1 MQSIPKMQ
9 EVGGVRGRYL
19 PQAML
24 LPQEHAIALTIGRI
38 IIWGTV
44 NAIPQRTLEGLM
56 AQISLTSANLGEKYH
71 GAWFASIFSG
81 MATLMCERLTR
92 SRFND
97 PPMNLPFPSAFRVVW
112 DGITLQNGAT
122 IIPTI
127 VVFTDYTGRIVSEL
141 VDAPISKGSSGMD
154 VAALVHGVLER
165 KLSISKKV
173 LFRSGSSGASQASMQ
188 RERMS
193 GRCDLLTS
201 MLVDRAYSGKT
212 GNKAD
217 AFLGELFGLSTRV
230 GLADKL
236 HCCTSAANGVWSGQ
250 SRKAQA
256 KAKAKSKAT
265 NPERSSSH
273 SQGGSSSS
281 DESSSDESSSSSSSG
296 ESANIRAHTIRVPL
310 SVGPGFAGSSGP
322 LNATMGYQASL
333 QASPKTWEVQ
343 GESVTRVRKSMG
355 KWANLCKSM
364 AKFFGRGI
372 NRTFL
377 ARAYHEHGVKQCPRI
392 LAPLKVR
399 MVVYCGEYL
408 SQSMRHHAARAQA
421 ILLATGRLEKLCNK
435 AVNKAWAGSKDAPKK
450 LRRARAMGQ
459 LLCSPAIQ
467 LPLLVNDLLHLPAGY
482 QQGCLVLQQTCAVFF
497 PLHLCAA
504 QMWWQLS
511 FSGVS
516 AVGAAAA
523 D

>member
-1 MQSIPKMQ
+1 MLDAAAPHQILARGQGWSSIVSGDASKGSRLEKVVARLCRCGITTVMQARRRDESCEKPRQRGAKRASTLAGDQDGSVRARDGTGINAVHPEEEHEAVWPDADQGLEQASMQSIPKMQ

-44 NAIPQRTLEGLM
+44 NAIPQRTLEGLA

-122 IIPTI
+122 VIPII

-212 GNKAD
+212 GNKSY
-217 AFLGELFGLSTRV
+217 AFFWAS
-230 GLADKL
+230 
-236 HCCTSAANGVWSGQ
+236 CSA
-250 SRKAQA
+250 
-256 KAKAKSKAT
+256 
-265 NPERSSSH
+265 
-273 SQGGSSSS
+273 
-281 DESSSDESSSSSSSG
+281 
-296 ESANIRAHTIRVPL
+296 
-310 SVGPGFAGSSGP
+310 
-322 LNATMGYQASL
+322 
-333 QASPKTWEVQ
+333 
-343 GESVTRVRKSMG
+343 
-355 KWANLCKSM
+355 
-364 AKFFGRGI
+364 
-372 NRTFL
+372 
-377 ARAYHEHGVKQCPRI
+377 
-392 LAPLKVR
+392 
-399 MVVYCGEYL
+399 
-408 SQSMRHHAARAQA
+408 
-421 ILLATGRLEKLCNK
+421 
-435 AVNKAWAGSKDAPKK
+435 
-450 LRRARAMGQ
+450 
-459 LLCSPAIQ
+459 
-467 LPLLVNDLLHLPAGY
+467 
-482 QQGCLVLQQTCAVFF
+482 
-497 PLHLCAA
+497 
-504 QMWWQLS
+504 
-511 FSGVS
+511 
-516 AVGAAAA
+516 
-523 D
+523 